1 MPVRFE
7 NVMTGRVVEYAT
19 PEEIAPP
26 ERRYASKEDKAQ
38 AEYAANQRRR
48 LLSRLIRSRRW
59 RPTDKPVTRKTL
71 RQLEHE
77 RREAERRR
85 IEAQL
90 RAEFEQRLE
99 DEIAKRDLQQPAATP
114 EPSAVETSTQERP
127 RATTAEIRAWARE
140 QGYEVPV
147 RGSLPS
153 DVVDAYH
160 KAHAE

>member
-1 MPVRFE
+1 
-7 NVMTGRVVEYAT
+7 MTGRVVEYAT

-26 ERRYASKEDKAQ
+26 HKVWGSREEKAV
-38 AEYAANQRRR
+38 AEHEAAARRR
-48 LLSRLIRSRRW
+48 LLDRLRRSKRW
-59 RPTDKPVTRKTL
+59 VPTDKPVTRKTL

-160 KAHAE
+160 QAHA